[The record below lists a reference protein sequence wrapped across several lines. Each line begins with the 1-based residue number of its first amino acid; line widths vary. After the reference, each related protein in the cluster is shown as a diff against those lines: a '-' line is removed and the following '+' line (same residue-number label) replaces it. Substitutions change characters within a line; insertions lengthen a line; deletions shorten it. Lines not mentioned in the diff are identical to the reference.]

1 MAEITLT
8 LLALAVIL
16 FLAVLLL
23 EFSKPVRKKQQ
34 EFQSAPVLYYNKG
47 LASEESLPADFST
60 TEQVIEMQARLQG
73 LNHKTRMAHERIE
86 GLEQEIVR
94 AKTPANPEVLLRIE
108 KRIENLDNFK
118 ANTEVELQALKEI
131 LAEQVLSKSQRPE
144 SNYKRQKR
152 LDEEYLHNVIFNR
165 KR

>member
-23 EFSKPVRKKQQ
+23 ELSKPLRKKQA
-34 EFQSAPVLYYNKG
+34 QSVPVLYYNKE
-47 LASEESLPADFST
+47 LASEERLPADFST

-94 AKTPANPEVLLRIE
+94 AKTPASPEALLKIE
-108 KRIENLDNFK
+108 KRIESLDNFK

-131 LAEQVLSKSQRPE
+131 LAGQIFERQRPVE